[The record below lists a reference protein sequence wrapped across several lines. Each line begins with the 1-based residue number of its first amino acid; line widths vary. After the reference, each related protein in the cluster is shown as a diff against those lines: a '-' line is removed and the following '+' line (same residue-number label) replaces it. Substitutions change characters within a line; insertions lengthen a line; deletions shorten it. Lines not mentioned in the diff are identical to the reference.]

1 MREAA
6 LIFREEA
13 LRSRE
18 TQRPPGREP
27 RASPRWIA
35 GAYWALLALVAVG
48 LTAGALIRVGQ
59 VAQGPAVVRA
69 GAVQTVV
76 PAVFAA
82 DLHQGMPLK
91 LTLRGH
97 RPVTVAVTGAGPEV
111 ANAAAAG
118 RLLRTAVGGA
128 GPAPGALL
136 VVRATVPQRAAERVA
151 EGVAGSASVQ
161 VGSRRLI
168 VALVA
173 GLVSGAADG

>member
-6 LIFREEA
+6 LRFREEA

-18 TQRPPGREP
+18 TGRPPDRPPGRAA

-48 LTAGALIRVGQ
+48 LTASALIRVGK
-59 VAQGPAVVRA
+59 VAQGPAVIRE
-69 GAVQTVV
+69 GAVETVV
-76 PAVFAA
+76 PAVYAS
-82 DLHQGMPLK
+82 DLHPGMPLK

-111 ANAAAAG
+111 ASAAAAR
-118 RLLRTAVGGA
+118 RLLRTAVGRA
-128 GPAPGALL
+128 APAPGALL
-136 VVRATVPQRAAERVA
+136 VVRAAVPRRVA
-151 EGVAGSASVQ
+151 DGAAGTASVQ
-161 VGSRRLI
+161 VSSQRLI
-168 VALVA
+168 VGLVA

>member
-1 MREAA
+1 MSEAA

-18 TQRPPGREP
+18 TQRPPGRVP

-35 GAYWALLALVAVG
+35 GAYWALLALVAAG
-48 LTAGALIRVGQ
+48 LTAGALIRVGA
-59 VAQGPAVVRA
+59 VAQGPAVVRK
-69 GAVQTVV
+69 GAVETVV
-76 PAVFAA
+76 PAVFAS
-82 DLHQGMPLK
+82 DLHPGMPLK

-97 RPVTVAVTGAGPEV
+97 RPVTVTVTGTGPEV
-111 ANAAAAG
+111 ASAAAAG

-136 VVRATVPQRAAERVA
+136 VVRATAPQRVA
-151 EGVAGSASVQ
+151 EGAAGTASVQ
-161 VGSRRLI
+161 VSSRRLI

-173 GLVSGAADG
+173 GLVSGGSDG

>member
-1 MREAA
+1 MSEEA

-18 TQRPPGREP
+18 TQRPPGGAA

-35 GAYWALLALVAVG
+35 GAYWALLALVAAG
-48 LTAGALIRVGQ
+48 LTAGALIRVGE
-59 VAQGPAVVRA
+59 VAQGPAVVRE

-82 DLHQGMPLK
+82 DLHPGMPLK

-97 RPVTVAVTGAGPEV
+97 RPVTVAVTGTGPQV

-118 RLLRTAVGGA
+118 SLLRTAVGGA

-136 VVRATVPQRAAERVA
+136 VVRAAVPRRVA
-151 EGVAGSASVQ
+151 DGAAGSASVQ